1 MTEFEETPNSTL
13 LVEGEAEVEVEGKAE
28 VFGCPVEKLRVPKGR
43 VVPVLILEKSL
54 VRISGVSGSCIRLS
68 GSTIPESWEKLAK
81 SDFNS
86 IFIFGDVDSG
96 KSSLATFLV
105 NRMDGSK
112 DVFDLDIGQSDIAH
126 PGAMGYSLSTGR
138 VLHISQLQMQDG
150 CFIGSISPA
159 GRESI
164 CLKAVAKLNKL
175 RRGDRAVFDSTG
187 WVRGRKARDYK
198 LAKLEILEPEV
209 IACFGEVPYYLD
221 GYDVLQVDSFVV
233 KRRSREL
240 RCKIREEV
248 YRENLNGALKR
259 VFRVDQGGIRLGN
272 TSLFSGEEI
281 NLEGIVD
288 SAVYAERGYDFLNV
302 FTSTPHKSSPGVI
315 KSLCEIFEVQEVN
328 IVCVDEL
335 KGLMVGLYGK
345 QGESGEI
352 YLGMGLLESIDF
364 ENREIEVFTGI
375 RENVSRVE
383 FGEIRLQRLEDQG
396 HEGYKGYGEYE
407 GFKEYFV
414 RVP

>member
-13 LVEGEAEVEVEGKAE
+13 LVEGKANVEIEGRAE
-28 VFGCPVEKLRVPKGR
+28 VFGCSVERLRVPKGR
-43 VVPVLILEKSL
+43 IVPILILEKSL
-54 VRISGVSGSCIRLS
+54 IRISGNYIRLN
-68 GSTIPESWEKLAK
+68 GSTIPESWEELAK

-112 DVFDLDIGQSDIAH
+112 DVFDFDIGQSDIAH
-126 PGAMGYSLSTGR
+126 PGAMGYAFTNNR
-138 VLHISQLQMQDG
+138 VLHISQLQMHDG
-150 CFIGSISPA
+150 YFIGSISPA
-159 GRESI
+159 GRESL
-164 CLKAVAKLNKL
+164 CLKAISKLKNL
-175 RRGDRAVFDSTG
+175 RRGDKAIFDSTG

-209 IACFGEVPYYLD
+209 IACFGDIPYYLD
-221 GYDVLQVDSFVV
+221 DFNTIQVESFVV

-240 RCKIREEV
+240 RCEIRGEI
-248 YRENLNGALKR
+248 YREKLNDSFIR
-259 VFRVDQGGIRLGN
+259 VFKAGEAGEVKLGN

-281 NLEGIVD
+281 NLEGIID
-288 SAVYAERGYDFLNV
+288 SVVYAERGYDFLNV
-302 FTSTPHKSSPGVI
+302 FTSTPQKPSPNVI

-328 IVCVDEL
+328 FVSIEEL
-335 KGLMVGLYGK
+335 KGLLVGLYGDK
-345 QGESGEI
+345 

-364 ENREIEVFTGI
+364 EKKEIAIVTRIGENI
-375 RENVSRVE
+375 RRID
-383 FGEIRLQRLEDQG
+383 FGEIRLQKLEG
-396 HEGYKGYGEYE
+396 HEGHE